1 MLRGR
6 CEHMAI
12 FNYYILERR
21 WMGTLPRKIDYATMT
36 FGATTILTARN
47 SSMSSAGSDCM
58 ERIVRTSRLIL
69 NPSNKWSGY
78 HHYNIQPCLEMD
90 FHCTFVSWMPVVEAD
105 NENTTP
111 YALSAR
117 TGCHKLTGV
126 VPHNP
131 ARSDSANCIRLP
143 WKFVKQIARGRGFNP
158 FEIDSKNE
166 IKHDHFIQSVSWATA
181 FFWVK
186 QTFFLGETSRSKFK
200 ASLKKQ

>member
-36 FGATTILTARN
+36 FGATTILTSRN

-90 FHCTFVSWMPVVEAD
+90 FHCHLCLMKGCLSLKP
-105 NENTTP
+105 TTKTRP
-111 YALSAR
+111 LMLWVPALVAINWLAWCLIILQGQTRQIAS
-117 TGCHKLTGV
+117 GCHG
-126 VPHNP
+126 
-131 ARSDSANCIRLP
+131 SS
-143 WKFVKQIARGRGFNP
+143 
-158 FEIDSKNE
+158 
-166 IKHDHFIQSVSWATA
+166 
-181 FFWVK
+181 
-186 QTFFLGETSRSKFK
+186 
-200 ASLKKQ
+200 